1 MFILLVE
8 DEDLY
13 AKMIWTFLEQNGYT
27 DLKRVDNAL
36 ECLQQV
42 HVDRVPDIIVLDYNL
57 GNLDGVSTLKQI
69 RSFRPDLK
77 VILLSGQK
85 DVKVAV
91 QSIKKG
97 AREYIIKEG
106 GREFERLL
114 SIIREIEAELAQKK
128 ESEKPIAKL
137 FNKVK
142 HFLMNND

>member
-8 DEDLY
+8 DEEFYADLIRMY
-13 AKMIWTFLEQNGYT
+13 LEQNGYT
-27 DLKRVDNAL
+27 DIKHVDNAL

-42 HVDRVPDIIVLDYNL
+42 REERVPDLIILDYFL

-69 RSFRPDLK
+69 KAYRPELK

-97 AREYIIKEG
+97 AYEYVIKQGGAELARVVSIIK
-106 GREFERLL
+106 
-114 SIIREIEAELAQKK
+114 EIEAETEQKK
-128 ESEKPIAKL
+128 TSKPVKNFL
-137 FNKVK
+137 TKVK
-142 HFLMNND
+142 SFLIDND

>member
-8 DEDLY
+8 DEDFY
-13 AKMIWTFLEQNGYT
+13 ADLIRMYLEQNGYT
-27 DLKRVDNAL
+27 DIKHVDNAL

-42 HVDRVPDIIVLDYNL
+42 RDDRVPDVIILDYNL

-69 RSFRPDLK
+69 IAYKPDLN

-97 AREYIIKEG
+97 AREYVTKQG
-106 GREFERLL
+106 GEELGKVL
-114 SIIREIEAELAQKK
+114 AHIREIESEMLNKK
-128 ESEKPIAKL
+128 ATGPVRNFIK
-137 FNKVK
+137 KVRN
-142 HFLMNND
+142 FLTDID

>member
-106 GREFERLL
+106 GR
-114 SIIREIEAELAQKK
+114 
-128 ESEKPIAKL
+128 
-137 FNKVK
+137 
-142 HFLMNND
+142 